1 MIVVGASGVLPSSRV
16 VRDVGRGRAS
26 GWMSFRTSIVCLPSH
41 TKLTFAASASAP
53 AMNTCVSPAALTAC
67 TAPRAMPLLFARI
80 ASTWSPV
87 RVSASS
93 TVRSAC
99 SGDHAL
105 WFCFIT
111 ISTSPRATYGA
122 SVSS

>member
-1 MIVVGASGVLPSSRV
+1 MIA
-16 VRDVGRGRAS
+16 
-26 GWMSFRTSIVCLPSH
+26 W
-41 TKLTFAASASAP
+41 
-53 AMNTCVSPAALTAC
+53 
-67 TAPRAMPLLFARI
+67 TAPRAMPELFARI
-80 ASTWSPV
+80 ASMWPPV

-111 ISTSPRATYGA
+111 ISMSPRATYGA